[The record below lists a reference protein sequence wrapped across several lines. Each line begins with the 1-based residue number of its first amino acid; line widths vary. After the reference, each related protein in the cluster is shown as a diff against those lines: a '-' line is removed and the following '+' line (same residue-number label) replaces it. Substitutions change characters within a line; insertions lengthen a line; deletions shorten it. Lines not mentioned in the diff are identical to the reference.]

1 MNRKRVAL
9 STAAACAALVL
20 VSGDSR
26 SQAPSIPTVLLP
38 IPSSPLVT
46 FRIQFRAGAV
56 DDPEGKAGL
65 TEMAAAMVTEAGTAK
80 HTYEQITE
88 MLYPIASSVTAYVD
102 KEVTTLVGTTHIE
115 NVDRFSDLLLEMLLE
130 PRFDGK
136 DFERVKTNQSNY
148 ISKTLRGANDEE
160 LGKQTLY
167 SFLYQNHP
175 YGTPNEGLVSTV
187 ESITLD
193 DVKRHRN
200 AVFTRS
206 NVVLGMAGG
215 YSDALLQK
223 MIGAL
228 EKLPQGATRA
238 TETVP
243 IKHLEVLETIQNLE
257 VLAVEKDCL
266 ATAISIG
273 FPIDVTRSSPDFYPL
288 MIANSFLGEHR
299 TFNGRL
305 MIRMRE
311 VRGLN
316 YGDYSYIEHF
326 VQDGGS
332 TFPLPNYARSVQYF
346 SIWIRPVQHAHRH
359 FALRLAMWELDRIVR
374 DGMTQE
380 EFERTRTFLKNYS
393 KLWAQDQ
400 SRRLGYQ
407 MDSRFYGTDDFLS
420 TLPAKLDAVT
430 LANVN
435 AAIKKYLRADR
446 ARIGIVTKGADAF
459 LRDLI
464 TNQASPMT
472 YEAEGIP
479 ADVLAEDAVVAA
491 YRLTINREKS
501 KIVDVEEMFK

>member
-1 MNRKRVAL
+1 MAL
-9 STAAACAALVL
+9 A
-20 VSGDSR
+20 SGDAR
-26 SQAPSIPTVLLP
+26 SQHEGAPTVLLP

-46 FRIQFRAGAV
+46 FRIQFRAGAI
-56 DDPEGKAGL
+56 DDPAGKPGL
-65 TEMAAAMVTEAGTAK
+65 TQLTASMLTEAGTVK
-80 HTYEQITE
+80 HSYQEITE
-88 MLYPIASSVTAYVD
+88 ILYPIASSVRDYVD
-102 KEVTTLVGTTHIE
+102 KETTTFVGTTHIE
-115 NVDRFSDLLLEMLLE
+115 NLEGFTALLVEMLLE
-130 PRFDGK
+130 PRFDPS
-136 DFERVKTNQSNY
+136 DFERVKTNQINY
-148 ISKTLRGANDEE
+148 LAKTLRGADDEE

-167 SFLYQNHP
+167 SFLYQGHP
-175 YGTPNEGLVSTV
+175 YGTPNEGLVAGV

-193 DVKRHRN
+193 DVKRHRA
-200 AVFTRS
+200 AVFTRD
-206 NVVLGMAGG
+206 NVVLGLAGG
-215 YSDALLQK
+215 YPPALWERMTREL
-223 MIGAL
+223 GR
-228 EKLPQGATRA
+228 LPAGRPHTNR
-238 TETVP
+238 VP
-243 IKHLEVLETIQNLE
+243 APVSPIANFE

-273 FPIDVTRSSPDFYPL
+273 FPIDVTRASPDFYPL

-332 TFPLPNYARSVQYF
+332 TFPLPNFARSQQYF
-346 SIWIRPVQHAHRH
+346 SIWIRPVPHQFRH
-359 FALRLAMWELDRIVR
+359 FALRLALWELDQLVR

-380 EFERTRTFLKNYS
+380 EFDRTREFLKNYS

-407 MDSRFYGTDDFLS
+407 LDSRFYGTDDFLS
-420 TLPAKLDAVT
+420 TLPQKLDAVT
-430 LANVN
+430 LAQVN
-435 AAIKKYLRADR
+435 AAIKRHLRADR
-446 ARIGIVTKGADAF
+446 ARIGVVTKGADAF

-472 YEAEGIP
+472 YDAEGIA
-479 ADVLAEDAVVAA
+479 ADVLAEDAAVAV
-491 YRLTINREKS
+491 YQLSINREKS